1 MNTNARKHQET
12 AKAKAASKRGSSS
25 LSPKKPI
32 KASGALRT
40 AKRVA
45 AAKSPKA
52 LAKTVS
58 RSLAFPLKPKGPAVQ
73 RAASPSRTMKDS
85 PKDARVGLRLR
96 PEHKEL
102 FELAATLRGSNMT
115 DFLVASAV
123 EKAERI
129 ISDAT
134 ATSLCLEAA
143 KHFAEAL
150 RNPPE
155 PNERMRAAAA
165 RYRELLSA

>member
-1 MNTNARKHQET
+1 MYVNQAYTHGNSPMNTSSREHRKT
-12 AKAKAASKRGSSS
+12 AKAKAASERGSSAR
-25 LSPKKPI
+25 SPKKPI
-32 KASGALRT
+32 T
-40 AKRVA
+40 AM
-45 AAKSPKA
+45 
-52 LAKTVS
+52 
-58 RSLAFPLKPKGPAVQ
+58 KG
-73 RAASPSRTMKDS
+73 S

-102 FELAATLRGSNMT
+102 FEMAATLRGSSMT

-129 ISDAT
+129 ISDAS

-143 KHFAEAL
+143 RHFAEAL
-150 RNPPE
+150 QNPPE
-155 PNERMRAAAA
+155 PNERMRAAAT